1 MRRRQAPIM
10 PIMRHYCQLIAAE
23 LLSWP
28 DVSSRGM
35 FGLTLFYREGFPF
48 VALPDTK
55 NFEGA
60 DRAGFKLRR
69 ISESDR
75 ERLLADEHVDLRE
88 DAKWITFA
96 LREDGDIRLFLR

>member
-1 MRRRQAPIM
+1 MPMRRRQAPIM

-28 DVSSRGM
+28 DVSSRRM
-35 FGLTLFYREGFPF
+35 FGLTLFY
-48 VALPDTK
+48 
-55 NFEGA
+55 
-60 DRAGFKLRR
+60 RAGFKLRR